1 MKKKVVVAL
10 GHRALGNNLPDQWIA
25 VQKTAKSLADLI
37 EAGYELVITHSNA
50 PQLGMIH
57 TAMNEFGVKHDEYTA
72 APMSV
77 CSAMSQGYI
86 GFDLQAA
93 LRQELIARGIFRTI
107 STVITQVTVDPYDE
121 AFYEPS
127 KIVGRYLT
135 KEEAEQEEAKGNH
148 VVEEPGKGF
157 RRIVAAPKPVDIVEL
172 DAIRVLVENDQVVIA
187 CGGGGIPVM
196 EQNHILKGASAVI
209 EKDYTAGL
217 LAEKLDADELI
228 ILTSVENV
236 SLNHGT
242 NEEELIR
249 TVDTKTAERYIAEG
263 HFGEKSMLPKME
275 AAVHFV
281 SGREGRRAIITS
293 FEKLKDGIKERT
305 GTIIK

>member
-1 MKKKVVVAL
+1 
-10 GHRALGNNLPDQWIA
+10 
-25 VQKTAKSLADLI
+25 
-37 EAGYELVITHSNA
+37 
-50 PQLGMIH
+50 
-57 TAMNEFGVKHDEYTA
+57 MNEFGVKHDEYTA